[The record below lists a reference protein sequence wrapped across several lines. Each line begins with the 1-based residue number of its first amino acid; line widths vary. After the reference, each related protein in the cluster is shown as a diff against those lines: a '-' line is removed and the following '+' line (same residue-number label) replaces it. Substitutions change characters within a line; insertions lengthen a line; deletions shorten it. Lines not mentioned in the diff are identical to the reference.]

1 MPRELKLDSQAVPK
15 IGATNNKHGK
25 PTAIGNRNEKLVSK
39 EMMKVTIIGN
49 TNIWFLVEL
58 KMIIDQIFLLLTWLE
73 TYALILA
80 NY

>member
-15 IGATNNKHGK
+15 IGGINNKYRK
-25 PTAIGNRNEKLVSK
+25 PTAIGNRNEKLFSK

-58 KMIIDQIFLLLTWLE
+58 KMIIDQTFLLLTWLE

>member
-39 EMMKVTIIGN
+39 EMMKVAIIGN
-49 TNIWFLVEL
+49 TNIY
-58 KMIIDQIFLLLTWLE
+58 IF
-73 TYALILA
+73 
-80 NY
+80 

>member
-1 MPRELKLDSQAVPK
+1 MPRELKLESQEVPK
-15 IGATNNKHGK
+15 IGGINNKYGK
-25 PTAIGNRNEKLVSK
+25 PTAIGNRNEKLFSK

-49 TNIWFLVEL
+49 TNIWFSVEL